1 MQGLSFLC
9 ILDSLEQKQTYT
21 FGKEEKLK
29 SRKQIEQLF
38 REGKSISMYPLRLLW
53 IPQNNER
60 FLQCGVSV
68 SSRHFKHA
76 VDRNKIK
83 RRMREA
89 YRLNKHL
96 LEQTLLEKNMKL
108 SLFWIYSAK
117 TILPFTEIES
127 ACISGIQKL
136 MRQIK

>member
-1 MQGLSFLC
+1 M
-9 ILDSLEQKQTYT
+9 EKRQTYT

-38 REGKSISMYPLRLLW
+38 REGKSSSVYPLRLLW

-68 SSRHFKHA
+68 SSRYFKHA

-89 YRLNKHL
+89 YRLNKHV
-96 LEQTLLEKNMKL
+96 LEQTLLEKDMKL

-117 TILPFTEIES
+117 TILPFTEIQS